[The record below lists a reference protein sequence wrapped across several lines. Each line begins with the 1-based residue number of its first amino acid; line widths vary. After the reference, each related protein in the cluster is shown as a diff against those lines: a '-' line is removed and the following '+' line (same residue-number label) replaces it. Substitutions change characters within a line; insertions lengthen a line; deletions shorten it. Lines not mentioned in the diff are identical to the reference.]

1 MEGQH
6 LEENVFR
13 ATDVIYQNRYFIQQ
27 SVTGNQNGVSMYSNN
42 F

>member
-13 ATDVIYQNRYFIQQ
+13 ATDVIYQNTNFIQQ
-27 SVTGNQNGVSMYSNN
+27 SVNGNQIGVSSYSNN
-42 F
+42 L